1 MADAFVQVAPDSTG
15 KKIQTFE
22 NTVSGNLVE
31 AQAVVL
37 VDSSGNP
44 IDVVEKATG
53 PTPTTLNEVI
63 ALLQAAGLC
72 S

>member
-1 MADAFVQVAPDSTG
+1 MADAYVQVAPDSTG

-22 NTVSGNLVE
+22 NTVSGNIVE

-37 VDSSGNP
+37 VDSAGAP
-44 IDVVEKATG
+44 IDIVEKASG

>member
-1 MADAFVQVAPDSTG
+1 MADAYVQVAPDSTG

-22 NTVSGNLVE
+22 NTVSGNVVE

-37 VDSSGNP
+37 VDSAGTP
-44 IDVVEKATG
+44 IDIVEKASG